1 MIPDKL
7 WTWRL
12 IIMST
17 SKQKPTW
24 EKRSTPF
31 SFRRCAGG
39 DGWQELL
46 QWNETDRATMNF
58 ANKEGNVL
66 VPNLKKTQFLF
77 IHTKAERTRGIG
89 NFNWEWRDKTHL
101 SKSYKSPSR
110 GFYGGL
116 DLLSSRIWKF
126 GRLPLSFYPSPV
138 WWASWGGLNT
148 HLLPP
153 GKKMSQVDKDHA

>member
-116 DLLSSRIWKF
+116 DLAAEYENLGGFLCPFIHLLF
-126 GRLPLSFYPSPV
+126 
-138 WWASWGGLNT
+138 GGLHGAAWT
-148 HLLPP
+148 LTCCHLAKRWVKWIKIML
-153 GKKMSQVDKDHA
+153 K